1 MDRLVGVTATDEP
14 GWVDP
19 IDAIAQAMGMVSVQ
33 AECTVDEALV
43 LIETRALVSHC
54 AVDEIAVAIVDGSIR
69 FCE

>member
-1 MDRLVGVTATDEP
+1 VTATDET

-19 IDAIAQAMGMVSVQ
+19 LDVIAQAMGMVSVQ

-43 LIETRALVSHC
+43 LMETRAVVSHC
-54 AVDEIAVAIVDGSIR
+54 GVDEIAIATVEGRIR